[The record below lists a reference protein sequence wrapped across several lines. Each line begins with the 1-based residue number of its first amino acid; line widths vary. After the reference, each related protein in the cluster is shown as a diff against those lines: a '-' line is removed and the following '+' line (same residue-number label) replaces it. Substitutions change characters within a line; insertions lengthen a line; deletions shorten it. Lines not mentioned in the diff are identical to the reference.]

1 MGGRFTC
8 VGYHNKHNDSM
19 KFRFKYVTFLIFYFF
34 FLLSQCVVCVFW
46 DLGTAFLGVWI
57 RTPIFAKSSVEIMM
71 TVIVVGEVL
80 VNNGAE
86 HVGVRRKL
94 YLSAFVFEKMF
105 PECSFRKSHGLE
117 AAITCYEIYR
127 FLMVF
132 DQGWDGLYKVSE
144 NPRIQTWWLQIT
156 IKI

>member
-86 HVGVRRKL
+86 RVGVHRKL

-117 AAITCYEIYR
+117 AAIQNM
-127 FLMVF
+127 L
-132 DQGWDGLYKVSE
+132 
-144 NPRIQTWWLQIT
+144 
-156 IKI
+156 